1 MKERAMPIREPEE
14 FHQRFAEAVNS
25 GDLNA
30 LSDFYESQARIVP
43 QWSGPP
49 VLGAAAIRE
58 HFQSLLALKGR
69 IQVETTTVSKAGDL
83 ALLRSKWSVTG
94 VGPAGE
100 PTEMSGESVEVL
112 RRQPDG
118 SWRAVIDL
126 PFGSE

>member
-1 MKERAMPIREPEE
+1 MPIGEPEE
-14 FHQRFAEAVNS
+14 FHQQFAEAVNS

-30 LSDFYESQARIVP
+30 LSDFYEPQARLVP

-49 VLGAAAIRE
+49 VIGAAAIRE

-69 IQVETTTVSKAGDL
+69 IQVETTNVSKAGDL

-94 VGPAGE
+94 VGQAGE
-100 PTEMSGESVEVL
+100 PTEMHGESVEVL
-112 RRQPDG
+112 RRQSDG